1 MALTPLG
8 TIQYYEKVLDRDAGA
23 IEDVRLMLLPGIDHC
38 AGGAGPYLVNML
50 IEIDNWVES
59 GVAPNQLTAYWLNI
73 QNQPDG
79 ARPVCGYPK
88 YLRYNASGDTR
99 VATSFSCV
107 SD

>member
-1 MALTPLG
+1 MTLTPLE
-8 TIQYYEKVLDRDAGA
+8 TIPFYEKVLDHDADA

-38 AGGAGPYLVNML
+38 AGGAGPYLVNIL
-50 IEIDNWVES
+50 TEIDNWVES
-59 GVAPNQLTAYWLNI
+59 GVAPDQLTVYSLNE

-88 YLRYNASGDTR
+88 YLRYNGSGDTR

-107 SD
+107 ND